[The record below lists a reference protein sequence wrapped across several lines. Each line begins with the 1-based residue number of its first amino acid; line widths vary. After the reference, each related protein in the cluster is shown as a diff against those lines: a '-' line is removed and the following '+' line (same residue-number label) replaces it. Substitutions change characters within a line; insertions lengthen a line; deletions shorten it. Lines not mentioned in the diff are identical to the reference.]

1 MASIRN
7 VFADSHSTINPLVVS
22 SIKGNIG
29 HCEAASGAAGLAKLL
44 LMLRNKEIPSQ
55 AGLNQLNPAFGDLD
69 NAGIVIPLR
78 SRTWDQVSLQPRRAL
93 LNNFG
98 AAGSNASLLLE
109 EMLEIQQ
116 DDQRLDERSAYNFNL
131 SAKGKDALQVS
142 ITQHRQFFEQMS
154 PQLQLRDVC
163 YTATARRQT
172 YSHRISIACASLA
185 ELQTELENVDISM
198 LKPAEGPRGIVFVF
212 SGQGSLYP
220 GMGKE
225 LMDTSPLFKK
235 LILECDTIIQDLG
248 FSSIL
253 DFLCNNDKTALQSA
267 QLNDRII
274 ISQCACVSLEY
285 ALAKLMIS
293 WNIVPDLAIGHR

>member
-1 MASIRN
+1 
-7 VFADSHSTINPLVVS
+7 
-22 SIKGNIG
+22 
-29 HCEAASGAAGLAKLL
+29 
-44 LMLRNKEIPSQ
+44 MLRNKEIPSQ
-55 AGLNQLNPAFGDLD
+55 AGLNQLNPALGDLD

-78 SRTWDQVSLQPRRAL
+78 SRTWDQAPLQPRRAL

-98 AAGSNASLLLE
+98 AAGSNVSLLLE
-109 EMLEIQQ
+109 EMLEIQE
-116 DDQRLDERSAYNFNL
+116 DDQDLDDRSAYVFNL
-131 SAKGKDALQVS
+131 SAKSKNALQVS
-142 ITQHRQFFEQMS
+142 ISQHRQFFEQMS
-154 PQLQLRDVC
+154 PQLPLRDVC

-172 YSHRISIACASLA
+172 YSHRISIPCASLA
-185 ELQTELENVDISM
+185 DLRTKIEKVDISM
-198 LKPAEGPRGIVFVF
+198 LKPAEGSQGIVFVF

-235 LILECDTIIQDLG
+235 LILECDNIIQDLG

-253 DFLCNNDKTALQSA
+253 DFLHNNDKTVSQSP
-267 QLNDRII
+267 QLYDRII